1 MDGTK
6 QCSVFGVARRL
17 HSRAFLGPVMRHE
30 VGVDETAMNVLEA
43 GCSVD
48 EPLAIVPELWTR
60 ARNAG

>member
-1 MDGTK
+1 
-6 QCSVFGVARRL
+6 
-17 HSRAFLGPVMRHE
+17 MRHE

-60 ARNAG
+60 ARNAGQLKKNNQGRH